1 MDGVS
6 FNVDFSD
13 LKPSVVAR
21 LLRES
26 VSREMSRT
34 RMASKKEESDDSE
47 DEDEESESDKL
58 VKLQEDSKGK
68 PSPIPV
74 SANDFSKDTVRKVM
88 GKMPPMK
95 SKKSPKA

>member
-1 MDGVS
+1 
-6 FNVDFSD
+6 
-13 LKPSVVAR
+13 
-21 LLRES
+21 
-26 VSREMSRT
+26 
-34 RMASKKEESDDSE
+34 
-47 DEDEESESDKL
+47 L